1 MGEPMSNY
9 MPMMARCGLLEHPK
23 MRSLFEAA
31 ITNHELRTRVPAGQG
46 KKDTIAEA
54 LANVLVMEFDTF
66 QSDYLVPPKGEDYL
80 IKKLKEYIP

>member
-23 MRSLFEAA
+23 MRNLFEAA
-31 ITNHELRTRVPAGQG
+31 ITNHELRTRVPADKG
-46 KKDTIAEA
+46 KKDTISEA
-54 LANVLVMEFDTF
+54 LACVMVTEFDTF
-66 QSDYLVPPKGEDYL
+66 QADYMVPPDGETYL